1 MSRTE
6 SPASGLQA
14 LDAQIR
20 LAESRLIARELQLRK
35 QGRVLVTRVNDSLL
49 RRLGQGALAVAG
61 AWLLGRVFRP
71 RAAAAP
77 APPAAAAVPGA
88 PGPGALLLQT
98 LWPLVPKLLRTHVSP
113 ALALSLLGQLS
124 DLWSRR
130 RRASNYP
137 TQDPL

>member
-20 LAESRLIARELQLRK
+20 LAESRLIARELQLRQ

-71 RAAAAP
+71 RAAA
-77 APPAAAAVPGA
+77 PPVSTAAVPGA
-88 PGPGALLLQT
+88 LGLGALLLQT
-98 LWPLVPKLLRTHVSP
+98 LWPLVPKLLRTHISP
-113 ALALSLLGQLS
+113 ALALSLLGRLS
-124 DLWSRR
+124 GLWSRR
-130 RRASNYP
+130 RRASKHP
-137 TQDPL
+137 TQDPI